1 MKSLLLL
8 LFAVPALAADTGT
21 IFGTVVYPEGGP
33 AKSANIMVDRTSL
46 ATQADEQG
54 RFRLAGVPVGA
65 QTLRIFASG
74 HEAAK
79 RVILVEAG
87 DNALSDIRTGAR
99 KELAAAFVQRG
110 APSDT
115 LVADA
120 LRVEILLRDSQPK
133 VFDPIQFSIRIYNR
147 TRLPVLLMRA
157 SANPDEGPL
166 LEFSVA
172 APFDAF
178 RMTQDARKESEPFAL
193 VKPGDWFDPYGGAPL
208 VGVPSRPGAF
218 TAKFRYAA
226 RQVGLFTHGAN
237 PDSLK
242 ARLEQV
248 PLVDVTGKVSFKVDY

>member
-1 MKSLLLL
+1 MKALLVL
-8 LFAVPALAADTGT
+8 LFAMPALAADTGT
-21 IFGTVVYPEGGP
+21 IFGTIVYPEGGP
-33 AKSANIMVDRTSL
+33 AKSANIMVDRTNL
-46 ATQADEQG
+46 AAQADEQG
-54 RFRLAGVPVGA
+54 RFRLEGVPVGG

-79 RVILVEAG
+79 RVILVQAG
-87 DNALSDIRTGAR
+87 DNALSEIKTGPR
-99 KELAAAFVQRG
+99 KELEASFVQRG
-110 APSDT
+110 APTDT

-147 TRLPVLLMRA
+147 TKRPVLLMRA
-157 SANPDEGPL
+157 STNPEEGPL

-178 RMTQDARKESEPFAL
+178 RMTQDTRKESEPFVL

-208 VGVPSRPGAF
+208 VGVPSRPGTY

-237 PDSLK
+237 PDSLR
-242 ARLEQV
+242 ARLGQV
-248 PLVDVTGKVSFKVDY
+248 PLVDVSGNLSFKVDS